1 MSTLHTIQVPVEKC
15 VGSPLGLMVA
25 EKTRLLSLP
34 EYKEGLFEIQDESS
48 QIIAQQVDVRP
59 GEKVL
64 DFCGGSGGKS
74 LAFGPQMQNLGVIY
88 VHDVRD
94 SMLRQA
100 KLRLRRAGVKNYM
113 LLHPRHPYLGRILR
127 KCDWVLVDAP
137 CTGSGTYRRN
147 PEQKWSYSDELLWK
161 YVAQQREI
169 FADALRFVKP
179 GGTIV
184 YATCSILDEENID
197 QVKYFCAAHGIYL
210 TTEPVHALPQSRSL
224 DGFFCACLHYG

>member
-88 VHDVRD
+88 V
-94 SMLRQA
+94 QA
-100 KLRLRRAGVKNYM
+100 
-113 LLHPRHPYLGRILR
+113 
-127 KCDWVLVDAP
+127 
-137 CTGSGTYRRN
+137 
-147 PEQKWSYSDELLWK
+147 
-161 YVAQQREI
+161 
-169 FADALRFVKP
+169 
-179 GGTIV
+179 
-184 YATCSILDEENID
+184 
-197 QVKYFCAAHGIYL
+197 
-210 TTEPVHALPQSRSL
+210 
-224 DGFFCACLHYG
+224 